1 MRTPPRGVERLIEE
15 EEGAQNR
22 FGGWLGVVGTGAALA
37 MALFHLWA
45 AYDIVPT
52 TVLRFVHVGFAMVL
66 GFLLFPV
73 ARRYRHRLMPWD
85 LLLIAASLY
94 VTWYL
99 LVGGDAIGT

>member
-1 MRTPPRGVERLIEE
+1 MSTTTSLPPEIPPGALDDTTAARIEALIEE

-22 FGGWLGVVGTGAALA
+22 YTGWLSWLATGVALA

-52 TVLRFVHVGFAMVL
+52 TSLRFIHVGFAMGL

-73 ARRYRHRLMPWD
+73 AKRS
-85 LLLIAASLY
+85 A
-94 VTWYL
+94 T
-99 LVGGDAIGT
+99 G